1 MFIRHIPTLQVGL
14 WCRGE
19 TIDAAWI
26 DPQNQPHFL
35 RLGELEL
42 MELTSHLNRRF
53 NHPRKKLAYKFITA
67 IMSHQIWQK
76 TLILP
81 HNLNLQEC
89 EQQCHFS
96 LTNELPI
103 PTEEVW
109 YDYAATPLKQGFRL
123 DIFAIRQQIATEYLQ
138 QLMPLQIDVLDNAAK
153 AMLRAAEYFLGHA
166 LPNNAV
172 FLYQDETG
180 LLAVQH
186 KLQQTQTL
194 FQTQGNLTALL
205 AQYCQRYAEEP
216 MQVFYYQTEK
226 DAQAIPQSWHAI
238 ETELPFIALG
248 NALWQRETPLKS
260 TALFDADH
268 NI

>member
-1 MFIRHIPTLQVGL
+1 MFIRHIPTLQIGL
-14 WCRGE
+14 WYRQG

-35 RLGELEL
+35 RLDEFEL
-42 MELTSHLNRRF
+42 MELTGHLNRRF
-53 NHPRKKLAYKFITA
+53 NHPRKKLSYKFITA
-67 IMSHQIWQK
+67 IMPHQIWQK

-81 HNLNLQEC
+81 HNLSLQEC
-89 EQQCHFS
+89 EQQCRFS

-109 YDYAATPLKQGFRL
+109 YDYAATPLKEGFRL

-138 QLMPLQIDVLDNAAK
+138 QFMPLQIDVLDNAAK

-166 LPNNAV
+166 LPHNAV

-205 AQYCQRYAEEP
+205 AQYCQRYDKQPE
-216 MQVFYYQTEK
+216 QVFYYRTEK
-226 DAQAIPQSWHAI
+226 DAQDIPESWHAI
-238 ETELPFIALG
+238 ETDLPFIALG
-248 NALWQRETPLKS
+248 NALWQRETSPKS
-260 TALFDADH
+260 TALFGADGK
-268 NI
+268 I